1 MAKELPYQTYQRI
14 FGDERWP
21 GGRSAKIVRMLK
33 ELGIKYSPGSAKAN
47 LALQAALLRG
57 WRPSW
62 MRKAVPAKKVVKPPA
77 PKIKKPPVPSPPSPA
92 VRGVKHQIDTIKK
105 ELEEEK
111 RRTEERRRELAQRME
126 VLEKR
131 EEKAIQKMMAMK
143 PPQVEALRETWKE
156 FKVKEQYNKI
166 LERVG
171 KIEELEN
178 ELVELKR
185 KKEEDIARVRSTP
198 APVGIMGGMERK
210 IEEEWNVKIAQKTA
224 EINAEAA
231 ILETIRG
238 NIQTARALVNDYVK
252 AATYDFETRYQKLRD
267 FLNLNRDIIRRVSSE
282 IERNIV
288 EKLNIQKVLLQEAR
302 QERETIGE
310 LMIKYPEA
318 DIKWNDD
325 LLTAYAKV
333 SQVAPIV
340 EERNMVREL
349 MARYP
354 YVGIDES
361 DSYEEA
367 IGKIAPYLRKQYEL
381 EIATQRA
388 RLEQIRAQI
397 QKLRQPSGGE
407 LPAGEVA
414 IVPWDVFVK
423 MSPAERKKVKM
434 VAHPR
439 YGAIPREEAERL
451 LREEKGGEK
460 KTKISTRRR
469 IASWVGEKIVPFM
482 RRIPLIGRFF

>member
-14 FGDERWP
+14 FGERWP

-33 ELGIKYSPGSAKAN
+33 ELGIKASPGSAKAN

-77 PKIKKPPVPSPPSPA
+77 PKIKRPPAPPPPSPA
-92 VRGVKHQIDTIKK
+92 VRGVKHQIDTLKK

-111 RRTEERRRELAQRME
+111 RRAEERRRELAQRME

-143 PPQVEALRETWKE
+143 PPQVEALREAWKE
-156 FKVKEQYNKI
+156 FKVKEQYNKL
-166 LERVG
+166 LEKVS
-171 KIEELEN
+171 KIEELEK
-178 ELVELKR
+178 ELTELER
-185 KKEEDIARVRSTP
+185 RKEEEIVRARTTP
-198 APVGIMGGMERK
+198 APVGIMRGMERR
-210 IEEEWNVKIAQKTA
+210 IEEEWNVRIAQKTA
-224 EINAEAA
+224 EINAEVAV
-231 ILETIRG
+231 LEAMRG
-238 NIQTARALVNDYVK
+238 NIQTARSLVNDYVK
-252 AATYDFETRYQKLRD
+252 AATYDFQVRYQKLRD
-267 FLNLNRDIIRRVSSE
+267 FLELNRDIIRRVSRE
-282 IERNIV
+282 IERNIT
-288 EKLNIQKVLLQEAR
+288 EKLNIQKILLQEAI
-302 QERETIGE
+302 QERETVGE

-318 DIKWNDD
+318 KINWNDD
-325 LLTAYAKV
+325 LETAYMKV
-333 SQVAPIV
+333 SQVAPII

-354 YVGIDES
+354 FVGITED
-361 DSYEEA
+361 DSFEEA

-397 QKLRQPSGGE
+397 QKLKEPSGGG

-414 IVPWDVFVK
+414 MVPWDVFVK

-439 YGAIPREEAERL
+439 YGAIPREEAEKL
-451 LREEKGGEK
+451 LKGKEK
-460 KTKISTRRR
+460 KETKIPTRRR
-469 IASWVGEKIVPFM
+469 IFSWLGEKIVPFM